1 VLPANPAAPSS
12 ASAIVGCRCRDA
24 QDRRGAIPAF
34 EPDRGAP
41 AVGPRCRMGT
51 CPLGTD
57 TECDGLRAVAGLG
70 SDSRVALVATE
81 GPTGIAPET

>member
-1 VLPANPAAPSS
+1 
-12 ASAIVGCRCRDA
+12 
-24 QDRRGAIPAF
+24 
-34 EPDRGAP
+34 
-41 AVGPRCRMGT
+41 MGT